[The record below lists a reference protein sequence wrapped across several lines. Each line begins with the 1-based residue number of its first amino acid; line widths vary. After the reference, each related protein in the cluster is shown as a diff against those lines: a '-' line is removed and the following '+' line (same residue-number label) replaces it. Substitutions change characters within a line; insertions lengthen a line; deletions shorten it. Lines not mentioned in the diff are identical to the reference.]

1 MSDSDLKY
9 RISVWGAR
17 ALHTLFVL
25 ALLAGCTV
33 GPDFAPLPQPEVP
46 VRPPPSVSFEAARSC
61 KASNSQEGRFCIAQR
76 LVGGRDVPGAWWM
89 LFHSRALNDLMER
102 TLEENH
108 DLKAAQ
114 AALRAAHAN
123 YEAQRGALFPVVDL
137 NYLPSRQKVAS
148 RDFSA
153 PTWSLLPYYTLHTA
167 QLTISYVPDVFGG
180 IRRQIEVSA
189 AQEDLQQ
196 FMLEATYLTLTSN
209 LALAAIQEAS
219 LRQQIEVTKRAISE
233 EKILRD
239 SKLSRSRA
247 DMSAVEAGISQA
259 QQTLPLL
266 AKQLTVQRDLLAALS
281 GQFAGFGVREEFFLK
296 DMLLPRDL
304 PVSLSSQIVEQRP
317 DVRAAEANLHAAM
330 AAVGVA
336 IANRL
341 PQFNLYGNAGLMS
354 SQFKYL
360 FNSNPQFIFWTLA
373 ANVTQTIFDGFTLE
387 QRQRA
392 AEAGWDQAAE
402 QYQTTVV
409 NAFQNVADALQAIER
424 DKEVVRWALEAKDAA
439 VRNRCLTIAVFVKWD
454 GNDPVNLKAPRSE
467 WPKLIDWWRQ
477 NCARRVKPPYFE
489 GDEDKNGS
497 DVLVAEQLYLSSQI
511 ALVQAEATRLSD
523 VVALFQ
529 ALGGGWWN
537 RTDTAPSEPPAV
549 LVAAPPNRSR
559 PPAGEE
565 IGPVGATRSGG

>member
-1 MSDSDLKY
+1 MSDAYSI
-9 RISVWGAR
+9 RQISLWGPL
-17 ALHTLFVL
+17 ALHAFPIL
-25 ALLAGCTV
+25 ALLAGCTL
-33 GPDFAPLPQPEVP
+33 GPDFAVPPQPEVP
-46 VRPPPSVSFEAARSC
+46 LKPLPLLRVEAAKSC
-61 KASNSQEGRFCIAQR
+61 QRTDPPAVRFCITQR
-76 LVGGRDVPGAWWM
+76 LIGDHDVPGEWWK
-89 LFHSRALNDLMER
+89 LFRSKALTALMER
-102 TLEENH
+102 ALWENH

-114 AALRAAHAN
+114 AALRGAHAS
-123 YEAQRGALFPVVDL
+123 YESQRGALFPVISAS
-137 NYLPSRQKVAS
+137 YLPSKQKVAS

-153 PTWSLLPYYTLHTA
+153 PTWSLLPYYTLYTA

-180 IRRQIEVSA
+180 VRRQIEVA
-189 AQEDLQQ
+189 GAQEDLQR

-209 LALAAIQEAS
+209 IALAAIQEAS
-219 LRQQIEVTKRAISE
+219 LRAQIDVTREAIRE
-233 EKILRD
+233 EGLLKFSNLNHEAKVD
-239 SKLSRSRA
+239 DAAL
-247 DMSAVEAGISQA
+247 DAGIFQA

-266 AKQLTVQRDLLAALS
+266 ARQLAIQRDLLAALS
-281 GQFAGFGVREEFFLK
+281 GQFAGVGLPEQFWLK
-296 DMLLPRDL
+296 DMQLPRDL

-341 PQFNLYGNAGLMS
+341 PLFNLYGNAGLMS

-360 FNSNPQFIFWTLA
+360 VNSSLQVLFWTLA

-409 NAFQNVADALQAIER
+409 NAFQNVADALQAIDR
-424 DKEVVRWALEAKDAA
+424 DTESVRWAAAAKEAA
-439 VRNRCLTIAVFVKWD
+439 VRNRCLTVAVFVKYN
-454 GNDPVNLKAPRSE
+454 GKSGFQFDPLVRNPEDLKR
-467 WPKLIDWWRQ
+467 WWRKHCGRIQ
-477 NCARRVKPPYFE
+477 PPYYQE
-489 GDEDKNGS
+489 KDGEPVVTKAGS

-511 ALVQAEATRLSD
+511 TLVQAEATRLSD

-537 RTDTAPSEPPAV
+537 RLDTIPADSPAL
-549 LVAAPPNRSR
+549 LVAAPPN
-559 PPAGEE
+559 
-565 IGPVGATRSGG
+565 

>member
-1 MSDSDLKY
+1 MSDAYSIR
-9 RISVWGAR
+9 RISLWRPR
-17 ALHTLFVL
+17 ALRAFPIL

-33 GPDFAPLPQPEVP
+33 GPDFAVPPQPEVP
-46 VRPPPSVSFEAARSC
+46 LKPLLRVPVEAAKSC
-61 KASNSQEGRFCIAQR
+61 QRTDPPAVRFCITQR
-76 LVGGRDVPGAWWM
+76 LVGDHDVPGEWWK
-89 LFHSRALNDLMER
+89 LFRSKALTALMER
-102 TLEENH
+102 ALWENH

-114 AALRAAHAN
+114 AALRGAHAS
-123 YEAQRGALFPVVDL
+123 YESQRGALFPVISAS
-137 NYLPSRQKVAS
+137 YLPSKQKVAS

-153 PTWSLLPYYTLHTA
+153 PTWSLLPYYTLYTA

-180 IRRQIEVSA
+180 IRRQIEVA
-189 AQEDLQQ
+189 GAQEDLQR

-209 LALAAIQEAS
+209 IALAAIQEAS
-219 LRQQIEVTKRAISE
+219 LRQQIGVTLEAIDE
-233 EKILRD
+233 EKLLKKSNLNHD
-239 SKLSRSRA
+239 AKVDDAAL
-247 DMSAVEAGISQA
+247 DAGISQA

-266 AKQLTVQRDLLAALS
+266 ARQLAIQRDLLAALS
-281 GQFAGFGVREEFFLK
+281 GQFAGVGLPEQFWLK
-296 DMLLPRDL
+296 DMQLPRDL

-341 PQFNLYGNAGLMS
+341 PLFNLYGNAGLMS

-360 FNSNPQFIFWTLA
+360 VNSNLQVLFWTLA

-409 NAFQNVADALQAIER
+409 NAFQNVADALQAIDR
-424 DKEVVRWALEAKDAA
+424 DTESVRWAAAAKDAA
-439 VRNRCLTIAVFVKWD
+439 ARNRCLTVAVFVKYN
-454 GNDPVNLKAPRSE
+454 GQAGFQLDPLVRNPEKLKR
-467 WPKLIDWWRQ
+467 WWGEH
-477 NCARRVKPPYFE
+477 CTTIKSPYYQE
-489 GDEDKNGS
+489 KNGEPVVTKAGS

-537 RTDTAPSEPPAV
+537 RADTRPPSTPV
-549 LVAAPPNRSR
+549 LVAAPPN
-559 PPAGEE
+559 
-565 IGPVGATRSGG
+565 

>member
-1 MSDSDLKY
+1 M
-9 RISVWGAR
+9 
-17 ALHTLFVL
+17 F

-33 GPDFAPLPQPEVP
+33 GPDFAPPPQPEVP
-46 VRPPPSVSFEAARSC
+46 LTPLPSAWVKAAPPCRSFDRQAV
-61 KASNSQEGRFCIAQR
+61 RFCIAQR
-76 LVGGRDVPGAWWM
+76 LVGDHDVPGAWWA
-89 LFHSRALNDLMER
+89 LFHSRPLNDVMER
-102 TLEENH
+102 ALRENH

-114 AALRAAHAN
+114 AALLAAHAN
-123 YEAQRGALFPVVDL
+123 YEAQRGALFPVVDA
-137 NYLPSRQKVAS
+137 NYVPNKQKVAT

-209 LALAAIQEAS
+209 IALAAIQEAS
-219 LRQQIEVTKRAISE
+219 LREQLDFTVKAVNDENLLKE
-233 EKILRD
+233 
-239 SKLSRSRA
+239 SKLNKSNA
-247 DMSAVEAGISQA
+247 DDAALDAGISQA
-259 QQTLPLL
+259 AQTQPVL
-266 AKQLTVQRDLLAALS
+266 AKQIAVQRDLLVALS
-281 GQFAGFGVREEFFLK
+281 GQFAGFGLPEQFWMKEIR
-296 DMLLPRDL
+296 LPRDL
-304 PVSLSSQIVEQRP
+304 PVSLSSQIVKQRP

-341 PQFNLYGNAGLMS
+341 PQFNLFGNAGLMS

-360 FNSNPQFIFWTLA
+360 LNSNPQFIFWTLA
-373 ANVTQTIFDGFTLE
+373 ANITQTIFDGFTLE

-402 QYQTTVV
+402 QYHATVV
-409 NAFQNVADALQAIER
+409 NAFQNVADALQAIDR
-424 DKEVVRWALEAKDAA
+424 DREAVRWAVEAKDAA
-439 VRNRCLTIAVFVKWD
+439 ARNRCLTAAVFVGYD
-454 GNDPVNLKAPRSE
+454 GEQSPKLAVPKE
-467 WPKLIDWWRQ
+467 QMPKLIAWWDK
-477 NCARRVKPPYFE
+477 NCRRYPRLRPPYFRE
-489 GDEDKNGS
+489 GETKTGA

-511 ALVQAEATRLSD
+511 ALVQAEAARLSD

-537 RTDTAPSEPPAV
+537 RLDFPPAPSAV
-549 LVAAPPNRSR
+549 LMVAPHQ
-559 PPAGEE
+559 
-565 IGPVGATRSGG
+565 

>member
-1 MSDSDLKY
+1 MGDACLIR
-9 RISVWGAR
+9 RISLRG
-17 ALHTLFVL
+17 LCTLCAPLTLTLVV
-25 ALLAGCTV
+25 GCTV
-33 GPDFAPLPQPEVP
+33 GPDFTPPPQPEVP
-46 VRPPPSVSFEAARSC
+46 MMPPLPPPAYVANPC
-61 KASNSQEGRFCIAQR
+61 KVPEPRDVQFCVAQR
-76 LVGGRDVPGAWWM
+76 LVGDRDVPGAWWM
-89 LFHSRALNDLMER
+89 LFHSRPLNDLMER
-102 TLEENH
+102 ALNENH

-137 NYLPSRQKVAS
+137 DYLPSRQKVAT

-180 IRRQIEVSA
+180 VQRQIEVSA

-219 LRQQIEVTKRAISE
+219 LREQARVTKKAADEEILLMDSGLSKSKADLAAI
-233 EKILRD
+233 
-239 SKLSRSRA
+239 
-247 DMSAVEAGISQA
+247 EAGLRQA

-266 AKQLTVQRDLLAALS
+266 AKQLTVQRDMLAALS
-281 GQFAGFGVREEFFLK
+281 GQFAGGVGLRERFFLE
-296 DMLLPRDL
+296 DMRLPRDL

-341 PQFNLYGNAGLMS
+341 PQFTLSGNAGLMS

-402 QYQTTVV
+402 QYKTAVV
-409 NAFQNVADALQAIER
+409 NAFQNVADALQAIVR

-439 VRNRCLTIAVFVKWD
+439 ARNRCLTIAVFIKWD
-454 GNDPVNLKAPRSE
+454 GYNQLNLKVRPDLRQR
-467 WPKLIDWWRQ
+467 LIEWWRE
-477 NCARRVKPPYFE
+477 NCERYPQVKKPYFE
-489 GDEDKNGS
+489 DDEDKNGS
-497 DVLVAEQLYLSSQI
+497 DVLVAEQLYLSAQI

-537 RTDTAPSEPPAV
+537 RLDTIPPDAAAA
-549 LVAAPPNRSR
+549 LVASQPN
-559 PPAGEE
+559 
-565 IGPVGATRSGG
+565 

>member
-1 MSDSDLKY
+1 MGDACLIR
-9 RISVWGAR
+9 RILLR
-17 ALHTLFVL
+17 CPCALCALLIL
-25 ALLAGCTV
+25 ALLASCTV
-33 GPDFAPLPQPEVP
+33 GPNFTPPPQPEVP
-46 VRPPPSVSFEAARSC
+46 LMAPLSRVGDAAKRCSP
-61 KASNSQEGRFCIAQR
+61 ADPQAQRFCIAQR
-76 LVGGRDVPGAWWM
+76 LVGDRDIPGDWWRI
-89 LFHSRALNDLMER
+89 FHSRPLNDLMER
-102 TLEENH
+102 ALWENH

-137 NYLPSRQKVAS
+137 NYLPSRQKVAT

-180 IRRQIEVSA
+180 VQRQIEVSA

-196 FMLEATYLTLTSN
+196 FMLEATFLTLTSN
-209 LALAAIQEAS
+209 LGLAAIQEAS
-219 LRQQIEVTKRAISE
+219 LREQIRVTELAIKDE
-233 EKILRD
+233 TLLRD
-239 SKLSRSRA
+239 SKLSKSKA
-247 DMSAVEAGISQA
+247 DTAALDAGISQA
-259 QQTLPLL
+259 EQTLPLL
-266 AKQLTVQRDLLAALS
+266 AKQLTIQRDMMAALA
-281 GQFAGFGVREEFFLK
+281 GQFAGFELPEQFRMKELQ
-296 DMLLPRDL
+296 LPRDL

-341 PQFNLYGNAGLMS
+341 PQFNLSGNAGLMS

-402 QYQTTVV
+402 QYRTAVI
-409 NAFQNVADALQAIER
+409 NAFQNVADTLQAIYR
-424 DKEVVRWALEAKDAA
+424 DKESVRWAVDAKDAA
-439 VRNRCLTIAVFVKWD
+439 AKNRCLTAAVFVGYD
-454 GNDPVNLKAPRSE
+454 GMHHAKLDVSADQE
-467 WPKLIDWWRQ
+467 PKLRLWWER
-477 NCARRVKPPYFE
+477 NCAKYPKLQPPYFQDGE
-489 GDEDKNGS
+489 TKTGA
-497 DVLVAEQLYLSSQI
+497 DVLVAEQLYLSAQI
-511 ALVQAEATRLSD
+511 ALVQAEANRLSD

-537 RTDTAPSEPPAV
+537 RLDAIPPPPLAPV
-549 LVAAPPNRSR
+549 LVTAPPN
-559 PPAGEE
+559 
-565 IGPVGATRSGG
+565 

>member
-1 MSDSDLKY
+1 MSDSGLID
-9 RISVWGAR
+9 RISVWGPR
-17 ALHTLFVL
+17 ALHTFLILV
-25 ALLAGCTV
+25 LLAGCTV
-33 GPDFAPLPQPEVP
+33 GPDFAPLPQPEVQMKP
-46 VRPPPSVSFEAARSC
+46 ALPPPAYAVTRC
-61 KASNSQEGRFCIAQR
+61 KVPEPRDRQFCVTQR

-89 LFHSRALNDLMER
+89 LFHSRPLNDLMER
-102 TLEENH
+102 ALQENH

-180 IRRQIEVSA
+180 TRRQIEVSA
-189 AQEDLQQ
+189 AQEDQQ
-196 FMLEATYLTLTSN
+196 EFMLEATYLTLTSN

-219 LRQQIEVTKRAISE
+219 LREQIRVTRIAIEE
-233 EKILRD
+233 EKILIGTELATQAD
-239 SKLSRSRA
+239 RA
-247 DMSAVEAGISQA
+247 AIEAGVSQA

-266 AKQLTVQRDLLAALS
+266 AKQLTIQRDMLAALS
-281 GQFAGFGVREEFFLK
+281 GQFAGVGLREEFLLK
-296 DMLLPRDL
+296 DMRLPRDL
-304 PVSLSSQIVEQRP
+304 PLSLSSQIVEQRP

-341 PQFNLYGNAGLMS
+341 PQFNLSGNAGLMS

-360 FNSNPQFIFWTLA
+360 FTSNPQFIFWTLA

-409 NAFQNVADALQAIER
+409 NAFQNVADALQAIDR
-424 DKEVVRWALEAKDAA
+424 DTEVVRWALVARDAA
-439 VRNRCLTIAVFVKWD
+439 ARNRCLTAAVFVKYKGGDPSKLELTQAQKQNAIRWWD
-454 GNDPVNLKAPRSE
+454 K
-467 WPKLIDWWRQ
+467 
-477 NCARRVKPPYFE
+477 NCRGYPGLEVPYFKD
-489 GDEDKNGS
+489 DESKNGS
-497 DVLVAEQLYLSSQI
+497 DVLVAEQLYLSAQI
-511 ALVQAEATRLSD
+511 TLVQAEATRLSD

-529 ALGGGWWN
+529 ALGGGW
-537 RTDTAPSEPPAV
+537 
-549 LVAAPPNRSR
+549 
-559 PPAGEE
+559 
-565 IGPVGATRSGG
+565 